1 MRILSIT
8 AQKPHSTGSG
18 VYLTGLVKGFATLG
32 HEQAVVAGV
41 YKEDEIHFPEGTRV
55 YPVYYRTE
63 SLPFLIAGMSD
74 EMPYESNIYSQMTE
88 DMVDAFRQ
96 AFLEKT
102 REAVECF
109 RPDLILCHHLYL
121 LTALV
126 REAFPQYKT
135 AAICHGTGLRQIKK
149 NSLERDYILAHIKEL
164 HKVFCLH
171 REQREEISRVYG
183 VPGER
188 LEVIGSG
195 FDDSIFRY
203 MPVKKEDG
211 VKRLIYAGKL
221 SEKKGV
227 MSLLRSLVCLEQLQR
242 QWEQGEMQQR
252 LETGQPPE
260 PVKIEVWL
268 AGGYGNQLE
277 YETIKKLAEQ
287 SPYPVK
293 FLGRLDQPQLAK
305 RMNQADVFVLPS
317 FYEGL
322 PLVVIEALAC
332 GLQVV
337 CTDLP
342 GVRPW
347 LEENIGTCPVKFV
360 PLPAIMNADEPVEQ
374 ELPQFE
380 RRLAEAIGGSL
391 GIDGS
396 SLGTDGGVLETDGGV
411 LETDGGVL
419 ETDGR
424 ALETD
429 GMSLGTV
436 GREYMTAAG
445 PSLASP
451 LPDMSRISWA
461 GISKK
466 ILESCNF
473 V

>member
-63 SLPFLIAGMSD
+63 SLPFPIAGMSD
-74 EMPYESNIYSQMTE
+74 EMPYESTIYSQMTE

-411 LETDGGVL
+411 LETDG
-419 ETDGR
+419 R

>member
-74 EMPYESNIYSQMTE
+74 EMPYESTIYSQMTE

>member
-63 SLPFLIAGMSD
+63 SLPFPIAGMSD
-74 EMPYESNIYSQMTE
+74 EMPYESTIYSQMTE

-396 SLGTDGGVLETDGGV
+396 SLGTDGGVLG
-411 LETDGGVL
+411 TDGGVL